1 MLHCGQTQA
10 ERGCWIWIWIWT
22 SCWTSQCWQQR
33 SASWRSTA
41 ARSQGQLPAV
51 KASRENSSQK
61 VNQLLYDSRSQMF
74 FDEIPL
80 MFYSLWRGSYIHFGV
95 GWGLK
100 ALLSIGLVWNVR
112 DASSVLGGA
121 SGTAPMWLIVT
132 VLSMGCY
139 GHLFQDRNLVRSRWN
154 ASHPQVWGYQSF
166 WTHLTLPSFL
176 AWPTAP
182 HLWVW

>member
-100 ALLSIGLVWNVR
+100 ADTFYWLGLGWLWGHCPYVTDCHCPLHGVTWSR
-112 DASSVLGGA
+112 DR
-121 SGTAPMWLIVT
+121 
-132 VLSMGCY
+132 
-139 GHLFQDRNLVRSRWN
+139 DLVRSR
-154 ASHPQVWGYQSF
+154 
-166 WTHLTLPSFL
+166 
-176 AWPTAP
+176 
-182 HLWVW
+182 